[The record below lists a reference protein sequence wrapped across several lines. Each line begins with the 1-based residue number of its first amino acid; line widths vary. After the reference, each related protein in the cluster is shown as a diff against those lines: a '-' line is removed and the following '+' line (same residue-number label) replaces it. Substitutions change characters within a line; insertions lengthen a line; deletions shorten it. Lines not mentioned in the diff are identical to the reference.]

1 MRDIDSEAEQAAGAG
16 SGARSQTGSTAAPN
30 AGVASRSTPDP
41 GVGEAPVTPAMDPA
55 ARKRANKAALVY
67 GGLRLGLFV
76 VLTVV
81 IQVLALLI
89 DAPVPLVMSALL
101 ALIVAFPL
109 SMLIFPKQRVE
120 ATEALAAWSEQRR
133 ARKQWVS
140 QELAD
145 R

>member
-1 MRDIDSEAEQAAGAG
+1 MPSNILGMGNR
-16 SGARSQTGSTAAPN
+16 AR
-30 AGVASRSTPDP
+30 
-41 GVGEAPVTPAMDPA
+41 
-55 ARKRANKAALVY
+55 KAALIY
-67 GGLRLGLFV
+67 GGLRLALFI

-81 IQVLALLI
+81 IQALALLI

-120 ATEALAAWSEQRR
+120 ATEAMAEWNAQRK
-133 ARKQWVS
+133 ARKQWVAD
-140 QELAD
+140 ELAD

>member
-1 MRDIDSEAEQAAGAG
+1 MPVTEHVEKNMSATAPQIDPE
-16 SGARSQTGSTAAPN
+16 ARS
-30 AGVASRSTPDP
+30 
-41 GVGEAPVTPAMDPA
+41 
-55 ARKRANKAALVY
+55 RANRAALKY
-67 GGLRLGLFV
+67 GALRLGLFI

-81 IQVLALLI
+81 IQAIAVLI

-109 SMLIFPKQRVE
+109 SMLIFTKQRLE
-120 ATEALAAWSEQRR
+120 ATEAMATWNSQRK

-140 QELAD
+140 EELAG